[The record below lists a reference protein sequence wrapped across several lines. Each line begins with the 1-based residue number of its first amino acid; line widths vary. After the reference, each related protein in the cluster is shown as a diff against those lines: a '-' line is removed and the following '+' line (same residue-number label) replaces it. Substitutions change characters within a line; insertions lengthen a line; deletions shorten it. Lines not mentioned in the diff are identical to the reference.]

1 MFSMS
6 RVLMTETS
14 DMKITT
20 FLFLDE
26 LFDDP
31 DYPVHN
37 FEALPLITL
46 QKTNHWIF
54 PQFDSSLALHGS
66 TVLIF
71 RGEVCFK
78 KETLI

>member
-1 MFSMS
+1 MFSML

-46 QKTNHWIF
+46 Q
-54 PQFDSSLALHGS
+54 
-66 TVLIF
+66 
-71 RGEVCFK
+71 
-78 KETLI
+78 TLV

>member
-46 QKTNHWIF
+46 QTLVQSF
-54 PQFDSSLALHGS
+54 HGS

-71 RGEVCFK
+71 RGEDGYFK

>member
-46 QKTNHWIF
+46 QNIQIIGFSH
-54 PQFDSSLALHGS
+54 SL
-66 TVLIF
+66 TPV
-71 RGEVCFK
+71 
-78 KETLI
+78 